1 MEGVQGMT
9 PDASPKIV
17 TQEKLDALE
26 KRLIEG
32 IGKSLHHVGECR
44 FDDGEAKRLHLFV
57 NSLEDGGW
65 EKWVAI
71 LAFGAT
77 LIQIRKAGTI
87 ALVGLIATSVCGA
100 LWAGFKLVLVK

>member
-1 MEGVQGMT
+1 MT
-9 PDASPKIV
+9 PDASPTIV
-17 TQEKLDALE
+17 TQEQLDALE

-32 IGKSLHHVGECR
+32 IRNGLHHVGECR
-44 FDDGEAKRLHLFV
+44 FDDGEAKSLHLFAKSIE
-57 NSLEDGGW
+57 NGGW
-65 EKWVAI
+65 EQWMAI